1 MWSCGQPPHGQH
13 HLSRFSRPRIDKRET
28 ITHFSAHL
36 TPASKRYVSFMPAG
50 RFTSAQ
56 YVKHYENQILPALSN
71 RCMSA
76 CTRQINHGAVVRQIL
91 YCTVEKLAVPH
102 VTVGTAAERSRW
114 LPLLQNSPSF
124 SSESMDTVVSAKVI
138 ACIPTVPPIAE
149 HHSNSFV
156 VHILMLTYCTYIL
169 ANPK

>member
-1 MWSCGQPPHGQH
+1 MF
-13 HLSRFSRPRIDKRET
+13 HLCPQDVLRLRSMSNI
-28 ITHFSAHL
+28 
-36 TPASKRYVSFMPAG
+36 
-50 RFTSAQ
+50 
-56 YVKHYENQILPALSN
+56 YENQILPALSD

-124 SSESMDTVVSAKVI
+124 SSESMHTVVSAKVI

-169 ANPK
+169 ANPKLWRFRHNVNLT